1 MKNERLAQQIL
12 EYLGGTENIESITH
26 CATRLRPSLKK
37 RELVQSEKIEL
48 LDGVTGVVN
57 KDSGYQIIIGT
68 NVGEVY
74 EDFLKVLNREN
85 NETTN
90 EKNSK
95 VQTKKS
101 LINEFV
107 QLVVSIFSPLL
118 PLLAGS
124 GLLRGFTILANEVG
138 ILSTDS
144 STNLMLTLAATSV
157 FYFLPLLVSVTA
169 ANRFKTSP
177 YIAIAVAGALIMP
190 DFIN

>member
-1 MKNERLAQQIL
+1 M
-12 EYLGGTENIESITH
+12 
-26 CATRLRPSLKK
+26 
-37 RELVQSEKIEL
+37 
-48 LDGVTGVVN
+48 
-57 KDSGYQIIIGT
+57 
-68 NVGEVY
+68 
-74 EDFLKVLNREN
+74 
-85 NETTN
+85 
-90 EKNSK
+90 
-95 VQTKKS
+95 
-101 LINEFV
+101 
-107 QLVVSIFSPLL
+107 SIFSPLL

-190 DFIN
+190 DFINLIQGDGAIRFLSLVYQFQSLTTLRRFCPQFLQHGYNRKWNIS